1 MFTDLLMN
9 SRAAPET
16 NYVSRPNIPPNL
28 IKTLDANQQTGA
40 ELSYQHISQYKVL
53 HLIKF

>member
-40 ELSYQHISQYKVL
+40 ESSYQHISQYKVL